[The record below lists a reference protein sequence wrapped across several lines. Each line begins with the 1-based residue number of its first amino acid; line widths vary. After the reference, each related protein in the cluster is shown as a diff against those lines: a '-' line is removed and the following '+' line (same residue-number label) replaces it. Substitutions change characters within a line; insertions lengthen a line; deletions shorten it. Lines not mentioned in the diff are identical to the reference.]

1 MNNDLIYIAIIAF
14 IFFIIL
20 GLYLSQNTKLNI
32 SEKEKIL
39 MENFSPQVSSTTAQA
54 KGSSQLY
61 RWGLPQDN
69 ASTIKEIKEENCSDD
84 DIPPFTPK
92 PVEPTKCKPVEDENC
107 NPESKKNC
115 YDCDILTNKD
125 INKYVLKSSV
135 PPCPDTSK
143 FITKNMMH
151 SCPDMTKYILKS
163 EIPKCERFDKS
174 KYILKSEIPPCPKC
188 PICPVCP
195 VCPVCPKPVPQKT
208 INQYKIEE
216 HPDLKNYVK
225 KDDLK
230 NVCKNYVEDEI
241 KNKKDEIKD
250 KIEKRI
256 NEEDGTYSNM
266 LDKIF
271 ESGSDLKKSNNV
283 GLYAG
288 DSLYSAF

>member
-14 IFFIIL
+14 IFFIVL

-39 MENFSPQVSSTTAQA
+39 MENFSTQVSSTTAQS

-61 RWGLPQDN
+61 KWGLPEDN
-69 ASTIKEIKEENCSDD
+69 VKINEPEKKEDCKDD
-84 DIPPFTPK
+84 VPPFTPQ
-92 PVEPTKCKPVEDENC
+92 PNDDKCPPIEEQNC
-107 NPESKKNC
+107 TPESKKNC

-135 PPCPDTSK
+135 PPCHDTSK
-143 FITKNMMH
+143 FITKNMIN

-163 EIPKCERFDKS
+163 KIPKCEKFDKS
-174 KYILKSEIPPCPKC
+174 KYILKSEIPACPKC

-195 VCPVCPKPVPQKT
+195 VCPVCPKPAPQKT

-230 NVCKNYVEDEI
+230 NICKNYVKEEVQDRLQDRLQDRIENED
-241 KNKKDEIKD
+241 NS
-250 KIEKRI
+250 
-256 NEEDGTYSNM
+256 YPNM

-288 DSLYSAF
+288 DSLFSAF